1 MLKDDIMI
9 DNYTSFVK
17 KTEILCNGLFL
28 DEKLID
34 HYNSQG
40 IEISY
45 GRKGGAGPVGGR
57 YFLFENQTIVNAALW
72 NDPSKSNLVIRENE
86 DGYFSIY
93 DSKTKS
99 EHSRLKLVQNP
110 SFYDPAVVT
119 SDGIPMKKIAL
130 VHGIDCLSSTIY
142 QKCMYHACGEGC
154 SFCAIEVSL
163 ESGATIEEK
172 NSVQM
177 SEVITAAKK
186 EGRCNHMTLTSGTE
200 NTVDKGANRYIE
212 LLKGIKENFPK
223 LPLHVQ
229 IEPLEDVSYIDELKI
244 AGATTIGIHLEVLD
258 QKIREQVTPGK
269 SRISYETYEKNWKH
283 ALDVFGKNQVS
294 SYLLTGFGE
303 SLEDFISDAE
313 KVISVGVIPY
323 ITPARSVP
331 GREDISANTSETMV
345 EIYTKAAKLMKEYG
359 VNPLKSKAGC
369 VRCGGCSA
377 INDAYK
383 SL

>member
-1 MLKDDIMI
+1 MI
-9 DNYTSFVK
+9 NNYTSFVK

-34 HYNSQG
+34 HYKNEG

-45 GRKGGAGPVGGR
+45 GRKGGAGPIGGR
-57 YFLFENQTIVNAALW
+57 YFLFENQAIVNAALW
-72 NDPSKSNLVIRENE
+72 DDPSKSNLVVRENE
-86 DGYFSIY
+86 NGYFLIY
-93 DSKTKS
+93 DVKNKS

-110 SFYDPAVVT
+110 TFYNPEYVT

-142 QKCMYHACGEGC
+142 QKCVYHGCGEGC
-154 SFCAIEVSL
+154 KFCAIELSL
-163 ESGATIEEK
+163 ENGTTIEEK
-172 NSVQM
+172 NSKQM

-186 EGRCNHMTLTSGTE
+186 EARCNHMTLTSGTDE
-200 NTVDKGANRYIE
+200 TIDKGAIRYIE
-212 LLKGIKENFPK
+212 LLEGVKENFPK
-223 LPLHVQ
+223 LPLHIQ
-229 IEPLEDVSYIDELKI
+229 IEPLEDVSYIDELKD
-244 AGATTIGIHLEVLD
+244 AGANTIGIHLEVLD
-258 QKIREQVTPGK
+258 QNLRNTVTPGK
-269 SRISYETYEKNWKH
+269 SRIPYEAYEKNWKH

-303 SLEDFISDAE
+303 SQEDFISDAE
-313 KVISVGVIPY
+313 KVIASGVIPY
-323 ITPARSVP
+323 ITPVRSIP
-331 GREDISANTSETMV
+331 GLEKISTITSDTMV

-359 VNPLKSKAGC
+359 INPLKSKAGC

-383 SL
+383 SI